1 MVVNCK
7 QKRPSVYSLNVM
19 RLRSLVVNCEQ
30 KWPLVYSL
38 NVTKLRSL
46 VVNCEQK
53 WPLVYSLNIMRLR
66 SLLVKCEQK
75 WPSVC
80 LVYSFI
86 CQVDIHGGELL
97 TEMVVSDSAV
107 QLELRG

>member
-30 KWPLVYSL
+30 KWTLVYSL
-38 NVTKLRSL
+38 NVMKLRSL
-46 VVNCEQK
+46 V
-53 WPLVYSLNIMRLR
+53 
-66 SLLVKCEQK
+66 VKCEQK

-80 LVYSFI
+80 LVYSCI